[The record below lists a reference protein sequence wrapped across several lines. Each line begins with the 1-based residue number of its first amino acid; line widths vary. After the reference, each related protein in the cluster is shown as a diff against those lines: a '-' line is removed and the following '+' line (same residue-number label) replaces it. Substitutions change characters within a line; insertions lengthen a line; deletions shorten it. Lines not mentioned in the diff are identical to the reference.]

1 VKQVAAVTPSEPLS
15 LIALGRRSLTYAL
28 GGLAYKGVALL
39 ALPILARLLSPAQL
53 GLLDL
58 AAVLAAVA
66 GLVAVLGTDQG
77 VAYLEPRAGSDS
89 GLWGSVLVIV
99 TVVGGVLAVVAT
111 MGSGTL
117 AALLTG
123 DAANAPVVVAAAL
136 YGWVM
141 ALTATAMNAIRLH
154 GTPRTYAVASF
165 MVVTAEMTAAL
176 TLAWVF
182 DAPVS
187 LMVLGWAGGALVV
200 TVPRLLRFM
209 PSFDRP
215 KPSVIRRLV
224 AFGAPLVPS
233 AAAWLVGD
241 AWIRAMLAQQGDL
254 GALGEYGIA
263 FRIASV
269 LVLAVTGF
277 GVAWHP
283 YLYRSPAHTVGPRA
297 SSLLAV
303 LVLVLGI
310 GGAALTALAPE
321 IIAVVAGPGYE
332 HAREVVP
339 AFSGGAVALGGF
351 VLVSAV
357 VGTRG
362 STRKIA
368 GAALLGMLV
377 QVAFAPMLIGS
388 FGLAGAGLAS
398 FFGYAAAVV
407 ILLATERALLRSSSW
422 RTLLA
427 VGVSVAAI
435 VLGAGLQEESL
446 ALRVAFVVG
455 LAGLGAV
462 ILAATRTTRS
472 RLEEDVDS

>member
-1 VKQVAAVTPSEPLS
+1 MKQVASASPAEPLG

-58 AAVLAAVA
+58 ASVLAAIA
-66 GLVAVLGTDQG
+66 GLVIVLGTDQG
-77 VAYLEPRAGSDS
+77 VAYLEPRVGADS
-89 GLWGSVLVIV
+89 GLWGSALAII
-99 TVVGGVLAVVAT
+99 TVVGGVLALVVTAE
-111 MGSGTL
+111 SGTL
-117 AALLTG
+117 AVLLTG
-123 DAANAPVVVAAAL
+123 DAANAPVVAAAAL
-136 YGWVM
+136 YGWII

-154 GTPRTYAVASF
+154 GTPRAYAVASF
-165 MVVTAEMTAAL
+165 MVVTVEMTAAL
-176 TLAWVF
+176 MLAWAL
-182 DAPVS
+182 DAPVAV
-187 LMVLGWAGGALVV
+187 LVLGWAGGALVV
-200 TVPRLLRFM
+200 TLPLLFRVI
-209 PSFDRP
+209 PSVERP
-215 KPSVIRRLV
+215 KASVIRRLV

-241 AWIRAMLAQQGDL
+241 AWIRAMLAQGGDL

-263 FRIASV
+263 FRIASI

-297 SSLLAV
+297 SRLLAV
-303 LVLVLGI
+303 LVLVLGL
-310 GGAALTALAPE
+310 GGAGLTALSHE

-332 HAREVVP
+332 RAREVVP
-339 AFSGGAVALGGF
+339 ALSGGAVALGGF

-357 VGTRG
+357 VGARG

-368 GAALLGMLV
+368 GAALLGMVV
-377 QVAFAPMLIGS
+377 QVVFAPSLVAA

-398 FFGYAAAVV
+398 FVGYAAAVV
-407 ILLATERALLRSSSW
+407 LLLATERALLRSSSW

-427 VGVSVAAI
+427 VVVSVAAI
-435 VLGAGLQEESL
+435 VLSAGLQEESL

-462 ILAATRTTRS
+462 ILAATRAAWAG
-472 RLEEDVDS
+472 LEVDADS

>member
-1 VKQVAAVTPSEPLS
+1 VKQVAAASPSEPLG

-53 GLLDL
+53 GLLDF
-58 AAVLAAVA
+58 AAVLAAIV

-89 GLWGSVLVIV
+89 GLWGSALAIV
-99 TVVGGVLAVVAT
+99 TVVGGVLGVVAAVA
-111 MGSGTL
+111 SGTL
-117 AALLTG
+117 GALLTG
-123 DAANAPVVVAAAL
+123 DAANGPVVVAAAL
-136 YGWVM
+136 YGWVT

-154 GTPRTYAVASF
+154 ATPRAYAVASF

-176 TLAWVF
+176 TLAWVV
-182 DAPVS
+182 DAPVA
-187 LMVLGWAGGALVV
+187 LMVLGWAGAALVV
-200 TVPRLLRFM
+200 TVPLLLRFV
-209 PSFDRP
+209 PSVDRP
-215 KPSVIRRLV
+215 KPSVTRRLV
-224 AFGAPLVPS
+224 AFGAPLVPT

-263 FRIASV
+263 YRIASV
-269 LVLAVTGF
+269 LALAVTGF

-297 SSLLAV
+297 SRLLAV

-310 GGAALTALAPE
+310 GGSGLTALSPE

-332 HAREVVP
+332 RAREVVP

-368 GAALLGMLV
+368 AAALLGMLV
-377 QVAFAPMLIGS
+377 QVALAPMLIGA
-388 FGLAGAGLAS
+388 FGLAGAGLTS
-398 FFGYAAAVV
+398 FLGYAAAVV

-435 VLGAGLQEESL
+435 VLSAGLQGESL
-446 ALRVAFVVG
+446 TLRVAFMVG

-462 ILAATRTTRS
+462 ILAATRTTRA
-472 RLEEDVDS
+472 RLEEGVDS